1 MAASDRTPDVPDST
15 WNRRF
20 YMQRLIGFILFW
32 IGIGMCIMLFLHH
45 GLLALCII
53 IACLV
58 LGYNLFSCK

>member
-1 MAASDRTPDVPDST
+1 
-15 WNRRF
+15 
-20 YMQRLIGFILFW
+20 MQRLIGFILFW

>member
-1 MAASDRTPDVPDST
+1 SYDLLLFATSACGMEVI
-15 WNRRF
+15 
-20 YMQRLIGFILFW
+20 MQRLIGFILFW